1 MTLLLVGPT
10 HHTTTRCIRK
20 PIIETGRIP
29 AISGPSLRSHT
40 RSLTS
45 LFILKNCASN
55 PFCPH
60 LELVMWF
67 STHSVEAERRESLP
81 RDLGETS
88 SESTSNPSIWKS
100 QRRESP
106 QRQILDD
113 SGDS

>member
-1 MTLLLVGPT
+1 
-10 HHTTTRCIRK
+10 
-20 PIIETGRIP
+20 
-29 AISGPSLRSHT
+29 SLRSRT
-40 RSLTS
+40 RSPTS
-45 LFILKNCASN
+45 LCILKNCASN

-113 SGDS
+113 SGDSISQPQCEPLMSISRIKRAASS